1 MMAMATKEQRE
12 IVSML
17 NRQGCSTARQ
27 AQRCAAGIRWP
38 MRRPPAGLGSQPRR
52 ARRADQPRRP
62 TFTGT
67 RTLAQEELVVLEIGR
82 LDCTGVDRRAGR
94 RSDTSRRPGAP
105 RAASACPAVRA
116 GGRAPSRAPVPTEN
130 DGIDTGLFPLGSC
143 TMNTNARR
151 SATGAAAGLR
161 ATSHLLQPVSTVQG
175 ALDVDGHAGARSD
188 DAGQHAGR
196 GADLEGRACQMLGDH
211 GHQGRDPGEGRGALP
226 GRWCCA
232 ESGARHQPGH
242 RSAPA
247 SPSSRSRH
255 GTTAGCI
262 WTTCRPRSGPAL
274 WPDHAHQP
282 EHLPACSARGPAT
295 AEAIHAAGAYF
306 YCRCVN
312 FTPSKGVTIFGVDAM
327 HINLH
332 KTFSRRARVPGVATP
347 AVFARVPFVR
357 LFIIQR

>member
-1 MMAMATKEQRE
+1 
-12 IVSML
+12 
-17 NRQGCSTARQ
+17 
-27 AQRCAAGIRWP
+27 
-38 MRRPPAGLGSQPRR
+38 MRHYVRLSQKNY
-52 ARRADQPRRP
+52 
-62 TFTGT
+62 
-67 RTLAQEELVVLEIGR
+67 V
-82 LDCTGVDRRAGR
+82 
-94 RSDTSRRPGAP
+94 
-105 RAASACPAVRA
+105 
-116 GGRAPSRAPVPTEN
+116 
-130 DGIDTGLFPLGSC
+130 GIDTGLFPLGSC
-143 TMNTNARR
+143 TMKHNARLNER
-151 SATGAAAGLR
+151 MARLPGFGED
-161 ATSHLLQPVSTVQG
+161 HPVQPLSTVPG
-175 ALDVDGHAGARSD
+175 ALDVDGHAGAPSD
-188 DAGQHAGR
+188 DADQHAGV
-196 GADLEGRACQMLGDH
+196 ALTSKAACQMLGDH
-211 GHQGRDPGEGRGALP
+211 GHQGRDRGEGRGAP
-226 GRWCCA
+226 GKVVLVP